1 MCPKTADKW
10 CDRWKQGV
18 ALEEGAGDVV
28 SGVRG
33 GQVGGCT
40 NREDAG
46 GERKVSAGPDGE
58 PGFGHAE
65 SVVSGPPER
74 VSHKTSGEPR
84 VWGSQDGPELVG
96 AEDTS
101 AFTLVTSLALLIK
114 FSASFLQCLWKYNFV
129 REIHV
134 QLRIF

>member
-1 MCPKTADKW
+1 MGG
-10 CDRWKQGV
+10 RWWG
-18 ALEEGAGDVV
+18 EE
-28 SGVRG
+28 SEHG
-33 GQVGGCT
+33 GQTVSLALDMLSLGC
-40 NREDAG
+40 R
-46 GERKVSAGPDGE
+46 GPQ
-58 PGFGHAE
+58 
-65 SVVSGPPER
+65 ER